1 MIKVD
6 HFVSRLWKLYKDSL
20 ENGYNQTINLSIF
33 RCDYMLHEENENKSD
48 NNNNNKS
55 RYTMKQVEM
64 NTIAAGFG
72 YVSTKAS
79 LLHRYF

>member
-1 MIKVD
+1 
-6 HFVSRLWKLYKDSL
+6 
-20 ENGYNQTINLSIF
+20 
-33 RCDYMLHEENENKSD
+33 MLHEENENKSD

-79 LLHRYF
+79 LLHRYIYTLSFSFITSTDNYFNLKRNIKMDK

>member
-1 MIKVD
+1 
-6 HFVSRLWKLYKDSL
+6 
-20 ENGYNQTINLSIF
+20 
-33 RCDYMLHEENENKSD
+33 MLHEENENKSD